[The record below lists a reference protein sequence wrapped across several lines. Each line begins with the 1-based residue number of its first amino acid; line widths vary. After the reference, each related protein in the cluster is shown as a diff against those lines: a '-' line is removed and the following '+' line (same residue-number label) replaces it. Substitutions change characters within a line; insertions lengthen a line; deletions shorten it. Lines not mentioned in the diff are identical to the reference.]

1 MTSLRTSWHT
11 TLVRLGRHRATALI
25 TGISIGLSVALTA
38 VLAHLANAPAREL
51 WLWYGPAT
59 LVPLVVAP
67 IASRL
72 VLSLAFALEEERS
85 TTARQEA
92 ELRAVL
98 THAPIGIAR
107 LAVDG
112 TVRTANPRAR
122 ALLGLIDPAHQ
133 DSGVVDPG
141 AERHAAPAPWAERF
155 ADADERQ
162 AFERALALGL
172 PLENVRWRW
181 HGPDGAPCIVRA
193 ALVPMPTSDTR
204 RGDRTPAST
213 RAELSERGVVLLLD
227 DITERESVESQLL
240 RAQKLDLVGRLSGG
254 LAHDFNNL
262 LTVVRASVS
271 ALGGAEASTE
281 LAAIDDAARRG
292 ARLTRRLLSISRRDV
307 LSPVP
312 QRLEPLLFDAV
323 DLMRRVLP
331 PRVRLETPTEVPDV
345 LLALDQ
351 DAIQQALLNLVVNAR
366 DAIAADGVVRITT
379 HVQDVAAGAVLVLA
393 VHDTGSGMPPDVL
406 ARASEPFFSTKAT
419 HQGTGL
425 GLAIV
430 HSTMQRHGGRLVLHS
445 VHGEGT
451 RAELWFPVL
460 AEAALGATQHAP
472 PRRNSTESAH
482 VATIEPAV
490 HVTGAH
496 GRVLLVEDEH
506 EVRLATERALR
517 RLGYDVVSVGSVS
530 SALQTMHTDA
540 GITVVLSDV
549 MMPDATGFDL
559 LRALR
564 EEGRDVPVLFVSGFA
579 LESIDRVL
587 ADDARASF
595 LAKPWTLSALADGL
609 RALGVSPPTPS
620 TRNGEG
626 VRRVSA

>member
-1 MTSLRTSWHT
+1 MTSLRTSWHA

-25 TGISIGLSVALTA
+25 TGISVVLSLALTA
-38 VLAHLANAPAREL
+38 VLANTVGASGREL
-51 WLWYGPAT
+51 WLWYGPAV
-59 LVPLVVAP
+59 LVPLIVAP

-92 ELRAVL
+92 ELRAVF

-107 LAVDG
+107 LTVDG

-122 ALLGLIDPAHQ
+122 ALLGLTDPAFP
-133 DSGVVDPG
+133 DSGVVDRG
-141 AERHAAPAPWAERF
+141 TARHAAPWAELF
-155 ADADERQ
+155 VDADERQ

-193 ALVPMPTSDTR
+193 ALVPMPTGDTR
-204 RGDRTPAST
+204 RGDST
-213 RAELSERGVVLLLD
+213 RASTTAELAERGVVLLLD

-271 ALGGAEASTE
+271 ALGGAEASAE

-331 PRVRLETPTEVPDV
+331 PRVRLDTPAEVPDV

-366 DAIAADGVVRITT
+366 DAIVADGVVRITT
-379 HVQDVAAGAVLVLA
+379 HVQDVADGAVLVLA

-460 AEAALGATQHAP
+460 AEAALAASPTPLSRRETNEAAP
-472 PRRNSTESAH
+472 
-482 VATIEPAV
+482 VAVIEPV
-490 HVTGAH
+490 ISTTVTH

-530 SALQTMHTDA
+530 SAMATVQTDA
-540 GITVVLSDV
+540 SVTVVLSDV

-559 LRALR
+559 LRSLR
-564 EEGRDVPVLFVSGFA
+564 QEGRDVPVLFVSGFA

-587 ADDARASF
+587 ADDARTAF

-609 RALGVSPPTPS
+609 RALGVTPPTPS
-620 TRNGEG
+620 A
-626 VRRVSA
+626 RRGDRAPTQRASA